1 MTLDATVTQPLLAS
15 VHYDRRTTA
24 LMSSATSTPESTVT
38 VRYQVSDIERSISF
52 YTERLAFRLGTK
64 VGSAF
69 ADVVRGNLRLIL
81 SGPGSSGARP
91 MPDGQR
97 QEPGGW
103 NRIVLTVDDL
113 ASEIAVLL
121 AMSPGSSPHVYVAYD
136 WAWGSYVALGL
147 SLLGVATAA
156 RFGGAVPAPTRVEP
170 PPPPSLPRPSHT
182 VH

>member
-113 ASEIAVLL
+113 ASEIAVLQQ
-121 AMSPGSSPHVYVAYD
+121 AGVRFRNQTESGPG
-136 WAWGSYVALGL
+136 GKQI
-147 SLLGVATAA
+147 LLEDPDGNPLELHEYPKAK
-156 RFGGAVPAPTRVEP
+156 AP
-170 PPPPSLPRPSHT
+170 
-182 VH
+182 